1 MKKITFLL
9 SLMISSLGFS
19 QQVLIENFETPASYT
34 YAGFEGLGS
43 ASIVADPVM
52 GGTNINGLRLVSAS
66 TGNPWQGAEV
76 VLQNSKIKL
85 TTDKTVKIDVYA
97 TQAFN
102 MLAKVELGGTAPNS
116 ATAQSYSTPG
126 VWQTLTFT
134 FNQSL
139 DGTGI
144 ANGEYSKI
152 VFFPNWNGNFGTP
165 AANFTVHL
173 DNITAEQAVALPDP
187 TPSTAAPTPPARA
200 AADVKSIFSNAYSPI
215 AVLNYAGADGQ
226 PSNDNTYNTSW
237 CGANTSLVQ
246 VVGNDTN
253 KIVGLGC
260 EGIAFFGGRFSAAG
274 FTHFHM
280 DIWTSTPTQDKS
292 FNFKFSNWSGGTAET
307 NAYEYSANNSNILP
321 STNPGTWI
329 SIDIPITSF
338 TAINAPNNTDF
349 TQFVITSDLGTV
361 YYDNL
366 YLHKN
371 TVLSNSTF
379 ETSKVSLSP
388 NPTSDNFTI
397 TAISEIQS
405 VSVYNLLG
413 QEVMSKTPNTESVT
427 INISDFQAGIY
438 LVKTTVDGTTSSS
451 RVIKK

>member
-1 MKKITFLL
+1 
-9 SLMISSLGFS
+9 
-19 QQVLIENFETPASYT
+19 
-34 YAGFEGLGS
+34 
-43 ASIVADPVM
+43 M

-200 AADVKSIFSNAYSPI
+200 AADVKSIFSNA
-215 AVLNYAGADGQ
+215 
-226 PSNDNTYNTSW
+226 
-237 CGANTSLVQ
+237 C
-246 VVGNDTN
+246 
-253 KIVGLGC
+253 
-260 EGIAFFGGRFSAAG
+260 
-274 FTHFHM
+274 
-280 DIWTSTPTQDKS
+280 
-292 FNFKFSNWSGGTAET
+292 
-307 NAYEYSANNSNILP
+307 
-321 STNPGTWI
+321 
-329 SIDIPITSF
+329 
-338 TAINAPNNTDF
+338 
-349 TQFVITSDLGTV
+349 
-361 YYDNL
+361 
-366 YLHKN
+366 
-371 TVLSNSTF
+371 
-379 ETSKVSLSP
+379 
-388 NPTSDNFTI
+388 
-397 TAISEIQS
+397 
-405 VSVYNLLG
+405 
-413 QEVMSKTPNTESVT
+413 
-427 INISDFQAGIY
+427 
-438 LVKTTVDGTTSSS
+438 
-451 RVIKK
+451 